1 MPTINKPKKNYSR
14 KKHGVHELIQKH
26 VYSTARWR
34 NLVKVKKMMNPLCER
49 CLSQNRVKECEEIHH
64 VTPLKTCNGD
74 LNYLLQL
81 AFDYDNLMALCCQ
94 CHEEIH
100 AEMRAQHKRKITSW
114 GVISFISVIIF
125 HLSNCQSVGDWA
137 FFICIFEW
145 KVVF

>member
-49 CLSQNRVKECEEIHH
+49 CLSEGRTKETEEIHH
-64 VTPLKTCNGD
+64 VIPLKACNGD
-74 LNYLLQL
+74 IPYLLEL
-81 AFDYDNLMALCCQ
+81 AFDYDNLIAVCCK

-100 AEMRAQHKRKITSW
+100 AEMRAKHKRKITP
-114 GVISFISVIIF
+114 
-125 HLSNCQSVGDWA
+125 
-137 FFICIFEW
+137 
-145 KVVF
+145 